1 MKTKNVGFVR
11 GFLSVALIVAGIVG
25 GIYVGFWL
33 CFIGGIVQIINE
45 VKSAD
50 TNAMIVALGVAK
62 IVFAGL
68 AGGLTAMAGIFTG
81 YLVGDV
87 PFTFTVT
94 KSNKVLSKRTWN

>member
-1 MKTKNVGFVR
+1 MKSIR
-11 GFLSVALIVAGIVG
+11 ELISVFLIVASIIG
-25 GIYVGFWL
+25 GVYVGFWL

-50 TNAMIVALGVAK
+50 TNAMVVALGVAK

-68 AGGLTAMAGIFTG
+68 IGGLTAMAGICVGF
-81 YLVGDV
+81 LVGDV

-94 KSNKVLSKRTWN
+94 KRNKTNRN

>member
-1 MKTKNVGFVR
+1 MKTKVVGFVR
-11 GFLSVALIVAGIVG
+11 GFLSVALSIAGIVG

-33 CFIGGIVQIINE
+33 FFIGGIVQIINE
-45 VKSAD
+45 VKSTD

-68 AGGLTAMAGIFTG
+68 AGGLTAIIGISTG
-81 YLVGDV
+81 YIIGDV

-94 KSNKVLSKRTWN
+94 KSNKVLFQRKL

>member
-1 MKTKNVGFVR
+1 MKKIVGFVR

-50 TNAMIVALGVAK
+50 TNAMVVALGVAK

-68 AGGLTAMAGIFTG
+68 AGGFTAMLGISIG
-81 YLVGDV
+81 HLIGDV
-87 PFTFTVT
+87 SFTFTVR
-94 KSNKVLSKRTWN
+94 KGNKVLSKRTWN